1 MGKKEEN
8 GHFVCAICKQNVLP
22 SQNGSYRNHC
32 PFCLGSIHV
41 DVIPGDRKSTCK
53 GMMIACRLRHSG
65 KKGWQIIHL
74 CQKCGIEKAN
84 KIADGN
90 VQPDD
95 WTALIAISRE
105 NK

>member
-1 MGKKEEN
+1 
-8 GHFVCAICKQNVLP
+8 
-22 SQNGSYRNHC
+22 
-32 PFCLGSIHV
+32 
-41 DVIPGDRKSTCK
+41 
-53 GMMIACRLRHSG
+53 MMIACRLRHSG